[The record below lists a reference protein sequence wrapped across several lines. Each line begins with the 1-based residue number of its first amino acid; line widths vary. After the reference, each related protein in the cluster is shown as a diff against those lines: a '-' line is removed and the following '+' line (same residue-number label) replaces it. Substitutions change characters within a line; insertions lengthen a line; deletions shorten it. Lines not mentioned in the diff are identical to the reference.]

1 MVESCAAETIRV
13 VCKLV
18 RDRGRKGTGGK
29 SLVDRSKVFR
39 GRGACNLLRFDV
51 LIAQMKAETLKFTS
65 LIQLFTP
72 IQILSEMWI
81 DEVR

>member
-1 MVESCAAETIRV
+1 MEKMRLSCSI
-13 VCKLV
+13 KLF
-18 RDRGRKGTGGK
+18 KYCTGG
-29 SLVDRSKVFR
+29 SLLVDRSKVIR

-51 LIAQMKAETLKFTS
+51 IIAQMKAEILKFTS
-65 LIQLFTP
+65 LIQLFIP